1 MINLT
6 LLYVGTEHCINC
18 RSFKPEWLKLTTMIA
33 QDKINIKGVEIT
45 LEDIVVTSH
54 DLLPLALQ
62 NTVPF
67 YPFIMI
73 LPTEYYKENV
83 NEDIVLVGEAM
94 YTFRTMK
101 DGVLRYVH
109 GSSVNDSPN
118 MRYPRTAE
126 GIVEWIKECGIQS
139 LQTLSVKYY
148 PELSFEIMD
157 DQNGLKM
164 RSLPLNDL
172 RMEMFIPPLNKEYLL
187 DSRGMVLCR
196 RIVSTHS

>member
-1 MINLT
+1 M
-6 LLYVGTEHCINC
+6 
-18 RSFKPEWLKLTTMIA
+18 FA
-33 QDKINIKGVEIT
+33 QDKFKIKGVEMT
-45 LEDIVVTSH
+45 LEEIIVTSH

-67 YPFIMI
+67 YPFVMI
-73 LPTEYYKENV
+73 LPTEYYKKNV
-83 NEDIVLVGEAM
+83 NEDIVLVGEVM

-101 DGVLRYVH
+101 GGILRYVH

-126 GIVEWIKECGIQS
+126 GIVDWIKECGIQS

-148 PELSFEIMD
+148 PELNFEISND
-157 DQNGLKM
+157 NKDSLTM

-196 RIVSTHS
+196 RIISTHS